1 MEQTQI
7 PPVPRNAPCQQE
19 ETVQRQAE
27 RVFLVFLS
35 VLYYIISVVSR
46 KKMLFVALF
55 VFSTAHTVLAE
66 PYFDQKE
73 RGWFW
78 YEPFSARKEEAQ
90 PGTSG
95 RHLTVKEIRERG
107 KRLFEAAL
115 LSPTKEN
122 VRAYMEHQKR
132 VLERSEEFARVWKRV
147 LWESP
152 ALDSTVDNPVS
163 ATGAE
168 ISRNIRKT
176 ARDGVI
182 GKISRVGK
190 LVFFFRSDCPFCGG
204 QAEVLK
210 TLERRHGIGVLA
222 ASLDGR
228 GLHPLYPRFTD
239 GAAQAAR
246 LGVER
251 VPALFL
257 FVPSR
262 RKIVRIG
269 TGYLTLG
276 EIRQRL
282 HVVGE
287 EVLGTGRE
295 ERGKELFLLGG
306 EGG

>member
-1 MEQTQI
+1 MRA
-7 PPVPRNAPCQQE
+7 V
-19 ETVQRQAE
+19 
-27 RVFLVFLS
+27 LVALAA
-35 VLYYIISVVSR
+35 
-46 KKMLFVALF
+46 ALF
-55 VFSTAHTVLAE
+55 VFSLE
-66 PYFDQKE
+66 PAAPGESYFDQRE

-78 YEPFSARKEEAQ
+78 YEPFSSHREEARS
-90 PGTSG
+90 GTSK
-95 RHLTVKEIRERG
+95 RQLTVKEIRERG
-107 KRLFEAAL
+107 ERLFEAAI

-132 VLERSEEFARVWKRV
+132 VLERSEEFARVWKRI

-152 ALDSTVDNPVS
+152 ALDSTVDSPVS
-163 ATGAE
+163 AAGAE
-168 ISRNIRKT
+168 ISRNLRKT

-182 GKISRVGK
+182 EKISRVGK

-287 EVLGTGRE
+287 EVLGAGLE

>member
-1 MEQTQI
+1 MRAALATLAATFF
-7 PPVPRNAPCQQE
+7 V
-19 ETVQRQAE
+19 
-27 RVFLVFLS
+27 LS
-35 VLYYIISVVSR
+35 LEP
-46 KKMLFVALF
+46 VALG
-55 VFSTAHTVLAE
+55 E

-78 YEPFSARKEEAQ
+78 YEPFSPRTEEGRY
-90 PGTSG
+90 GTSE
-95 RHLTVKEIRERG
+95 RRLTVKEIRERG
-107 KRLFEAAL
+107 ERLFEAAL
-115 LSPTKEN
+115 LSPTREN

-163 ATGAE
+163 VAGAE
-168 ISRNIRKT
+168 ISKNLRKT

-182 GKISRVGK
+182 EKISRVGK
-190 LVFFFRSDCPFCGG
+190 LVFFFRSDCPFCRG
-204 QAEVLK
+204 QAEIIK
-210 TLERRHGIGVLA
+210 TLERRHGIGILA

-228 GLHPLYPRFTD
+228 GLHPLYPHFVN

-246 LGVER
+246 LGVKQ

-257 FVPSR
+257 FVPSQ

-282 HVVGE
+282 HVVGK
-287 EVLGTGRE
+287 EVLETGQGE
-295 ERGKELFLLGG
+295 DKELFLLSG
-306 EGG
+306 EGK

>member
-1 MEQTQI
+1 M
-7 PPVPRNAPCQQE
+7 
-19 ETVQRQAE
+19 
-27 RVFLVFLS
+27 
-35 VLYYIISVVSR
+35 SR
-46 KKMLFVALF
+46 KKILFAAFF
-55 VFSTAHTVLAE
+55 VFSTAHAALSE
-66 PYFDQKE
+66 PYFDQRE
-73 RGWFW
+73 QGWFW
-78 YEPFSARKEEAQ
+78 YEILPTQDEKKRHGSR
-90 PGTSG
+90 GDG
-95 RHLTVKEIRERG
+95 RLTVEQVRKRG
-107 KRLFEAAL
+107 ERLFEAAL

-163 ATGAE
+163 AAGAE
-168 ISRNIRKT
+168 ISRDLRKT
-176 ARDGVI
+176 VREGVI
-182 GKISRVGK
+182 EKISRVGK
-190 LVFFFRSDCPFCGG
+190 LVFFFRSDCPFCRG
-204 QAEVLK
+204 QAEIIK

-222 ASLDGR
+222 ASLDGT
-228 GLHPLYPRFTD
+228 GLHPLYPRFVN

-246 LGVER
+246 LGVRR

-257 FVPSR
+257 FVPSQ

-295 ERGKELFLLGG
+295 EDKGLFLLGG

>member
-1 MEQTQI
+1 MRAVL
-7 PPVPRNAPCQQE
+7 PAL
-19 ETVQRQAE
+19 AA
-27 RVFLVFLS
+27 VFFVLS
-35 VLYYIISVVSR
+35 PEPA
-46 KKMLFVALF
+46 ALG
-55 VFSTAHTVLAE
+55 E

-78 YEPFSARKEEAQ
+78 YEPFSSHTEEARS
-90 PGTSG
+90 GTSG
-95 RHLTVKEIRERG
+95 RQLTVKEIRQRG
-107 KRLFEAAL
+107 ERLFEAAL
-115 LSPTKEN
+115 LSPTREN
-122 VRAYMEHQKR
+122 VRAYMEHQKQ

-152 ALDSTVDNPVS
+152 ALDATVDNPVS
-163 ATGAE
+163 AAGAE
-168 ISRNIRKT
+168 ISRNLRKT

-182 GKISRVGK
+182 GKISRIGR
-190 LVFFFRSDCPFCGG
+190 LVFFFRSDCPFCRG

-228 GLHPLYPRFTD
+228 GLYPLYPGFVN

-246 LGVER
+246 LGVEQ

-257 FVPSR
+257 FVPSQ

-282 HVVGE
+282 HIVGE
-287 EVLGTGRE
+287 EVLGTGQGTQRE
-295 ERGKELFLLGG
+295 FFLLGG
-306 EGG
+306 EGR